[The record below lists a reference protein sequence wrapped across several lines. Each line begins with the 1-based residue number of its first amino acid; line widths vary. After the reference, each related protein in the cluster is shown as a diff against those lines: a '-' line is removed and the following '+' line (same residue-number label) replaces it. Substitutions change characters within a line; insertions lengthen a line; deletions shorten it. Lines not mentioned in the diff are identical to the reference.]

1 MLFILLISALLA
13 WLVVRQYQK
22 VSRLP
27 PGPVSLP
34 LIGNLPQI
42 VFYLWSTGSVVSTLD
57 LLRKRYGNIFTLWV
71 GPIPHVSIADY
82 DTAHEV
88 FVKNASKYADKFHAP
103 LFREVKKEQG
113 VLATNGEH
121 WQEMRRFALQTFR
134 NMGVGKDVMEEKI
147 MGELNA
153 RCADIDK
160 AAVDG
165 VTVSHAA
172 DFFDLTVGS
181 IINSILVGK
190 RFDENN
196 KQEFLTIKNALDRA
210 FELFTPFDLTV
221 PSWVLKTFFPRRYE
235 NIMKVN
241 DECKNFA
248 AKEADLRY
256 AELKAGKYLIDE
268 NNIHDF
274 TDAFL
279 LKIQQ
284 DGENSDFNIE
294 SLKTMIID
302 LWITGQ
308 ETTTTTLISGFN
320 QLLLHPEVMEKARKE
335 VLKITKNGS
344 RPLSLSDRSSTPYLN
359 ATIGEI
365 QRHASILNINF
376 WRINHEPTYM
386 GGHPVDSGAFVTA
399 QLSALHVN
407 DTIFKNAETFDPERF
422 IRDEKLLQKVI
433 PFGLGKRS
441 CLGESLARSELYLI
455 FGNLLLRYN
464 FKPHGKLSTTEV
476 MPYSFAKRPF
486 KLEMEFLKI

>member
-1 MLFILLISALLA
+1 MLFILLISALLT

-42 VFYLWSTGSVVSTLD
+42 VYYLWSTGSVVSTLD

-103 LFREVKKEQG
+103 LIREIKKEQG

-147 MGELNA
+147 MEELNA

-196 KQEFLTIKNALDRA
+196 KHEFLTIKNALDNA

-256 AELKAGKYLIDE
+256 AELKTGKYLIDE

-359 ATIGEI
+359 AMIGEI

-386 GGHPVDSGAFVTA
+386 GGHPVDSGAFVVA

-407 DTIFKNAETFDPERF
+407 ETIFENPQEFNPERF

-433 PFGLGKRS
+433 PFGVGKRS